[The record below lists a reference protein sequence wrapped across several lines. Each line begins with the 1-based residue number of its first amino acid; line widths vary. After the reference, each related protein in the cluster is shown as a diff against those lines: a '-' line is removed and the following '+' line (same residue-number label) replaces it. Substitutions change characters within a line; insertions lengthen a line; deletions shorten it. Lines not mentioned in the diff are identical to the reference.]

1 MGKYVKK
8 TGQRR
13 QDERRLS
20 VRAEERDPPDYDKLT
35 ELLFRLALRE
45 SGTPEGR
52 ASETPRHQGAGRNP
66 VVE

>member
-35 ELLFRLALRE
+35 ELLIRLALRE
-45 SGTPEGR
+45 SGSPEERASQAPRQPGR
-52 ASETPRHQGAGRNP
+52 ASNP